1 MDLSTP
7 AAAPEA
13 PAQGTSAPAP
23 AAAPAAPAAAA
34 PEAPKPAAPYVNP
47 WAQPRPAKLAAPA
60 APAPAASAAA
70 QPAAA
75 DPNAA
80 MRAELDALRG
90 ALAVTATREMNAVP
104 ENVRS
109 YVLAHAGDDPA
120 AQIRA
125 LDALRSSGLVGAA
138 PAATA
143 APAPLPLPA
152 NTAPQQ
158 PPPAAQTPP
167 TGDTAVLAEWRRL
180 QSAGAH
186 LSAAGFY
193 ASNAGAIE
201 RALKSATN

>member
-7 AAAPEA
+7 TAAPEA
-13 PAQGTSAPAP
+13 PAQGAPAPAP
-23 AAAPAAPAAAA
+23 AAAPPAPPAAA
-34 PEAPKPAAPYVNP
+34 PEAPKSAAPYVNP
-47 WAQPRPAKLAAPA
+47 WAQPRPAKPA
-60 APAPAASAAA
+60 APIAPPVAA
-70 QPAAA
+70 QPAAV

-104 ENVRS
+104 ENVRT

-125 LDALRSSGLVGAA
+125 LDALRSSGLVSAQPAA
-138 PAATA
+138 PT

-167 TGDTAVLAEWRRL
+167 TGDAAVLGEWRRL
-180 QSAGAH
+180 QAAGAH

-193 ASNAGAIE
+193 SSNAGAIE
-201 RALKSATN
+201 RALKTATN